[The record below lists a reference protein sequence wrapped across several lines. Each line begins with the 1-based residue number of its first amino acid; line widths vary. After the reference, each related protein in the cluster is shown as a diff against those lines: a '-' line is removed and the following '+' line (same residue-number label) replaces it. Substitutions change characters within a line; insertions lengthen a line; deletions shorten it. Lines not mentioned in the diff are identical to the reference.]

1 MSSSGSYS
9 GNSRILLYT
18 FLTMIGI
25 AIFIAFYSYYTQIAL
40 FQEKEMFKLDCIA
53 NAVSF
58 KISGEDHLELMEK
71 YPDRANID
79 NLTSDSLYQMY
90 HQMLAMTVEMK
101 DISTQ
106 MYTLTFDSLNQEFI
120 FGINSGKDPL
130 WMERYKESPDQLR
143 AFYNSGA
150 VANTTDDQSGSL
162 ISAFHPIYDKK
173 GATVAIL
180 QVDETM
186 DAFRSR
192 ARDQV
197 WSGIIIILAIIIVVG
212 TLMFFSVK
220 NILSR
225 QERLRVERLEIE
237 NMRKE
242 LVANVSH
249 DLRTPLASIH
259 GYIET
264 LLMKKGSL
272 NEERFDK
279 YLRTTL
285 RSTEKL
291 RNLVDELFELS
302 KLESKERQLQAEAM
316 SVADLIHDVM
326 NNFKISA
333 GEKNIDL
340 QANVSLDLPQAH
352 ADIALLDRVLQNLIG
367 NSIKFCNEGDRI
379 CVSAKTE
386 GNMIRICV
394 EDTGE
399 GISEEELPHVFD
411 RFHRGGTKKIGSGL
425 GLAIVKSVLELHR
438 SKFDV
443 KSTEGKGTSFS
454 FTLPI
459 SE

>member
-1 MSSSGSYS
+1 
-9 GNSRILLYT
+9 
-18 FLTMIGI
+18 MIGI

-58 KISGEDHLELMEK
+58 KISGEDHLDLMKK
-71 YPDRANID
+71 YPDRNNID
-79 NLTSDSLYQMY
+79 NLKTDSVYQMY

-106 MYTLTFDSLNQEFI
+106 MYTLTFDSINQEFI

-130 WMERYKESPDQLR
+130 WMERYSDYPDKLK

-150 VANTTDDQSGSL
+150 IVESYSDQSGNW
-162 ISAFHPIYDKK
+162 ISAFHPIYDKN
-173 GATVAIL
+173 GTTVAIL

-186 DAFRSR
+186 ETFRSR
-192 ARDQV
+192 ARSQV
-197 WSGIIIILAIIIVVG
+197 WSGILIILAIIIIVG

-220 NILSR
+220 NILAR
-225 QERLRVERLEIE
+225 QERLRLERQEIE

-272 NEERFDK
+272 SDEKFDK

-291 RNLVDELFELS
+291 RYLVDELFELS

-316 SVADLIHDVM
+316 SATDLIHDVM

-340 QANVSLDLPQAH
+340 LADVSLDLPRVH

-379 CVSAKTE
+379 CVSAKKE
-386 GNMIRICV
+386 GNKIRICV

-399 GISEEELPHVFD
+399 GISQEELPYVFD

-425 GLAIVKSVLELHR
+425 GLAIVKGVLELHN
-438 SKFDV
+438 SKYEV
-443 KSTEGKGTSFS
+443 KSIEGKGTAIS

>member
-1 MSSSGSYS
+1 
-9 GNSRILLYT
+9 
-18 FLTMIGI
+18 
-25 AIFIAFYSYYTQIAL
+25 
-40 FQEKEMFKLDCIA
+40 MFKLDCIA

-58 KISGEDHLELMEK
+58 KISGEDHLDLMKK
-71 YPDRANID
+71 YPDRNNID
-79 NLTSDSLYQMY
+79 NLKTDSVYQMY

-106 MYTLTFDSLNQEFI
+106 MYTLTFDSINQEFI

-130 WMERYKESPDQLR
+130 WMERYSDYPDKLK

-150 VANTTDDQSGSL
+150 IVESYSDQSGNW
-162 ISAFHPIYDKK
+162 ISAFHPIYDKN
-173 GATVAIL
+173 GTTVAIL

-186 DAFRSR
+186 ETFRSR
-192 ARDQV
+192 ARSQV
-197 WSGIIIILAIIIVVG
+197 WSGILIILAIIIIVG

-220 NILSR
+220 NILAR
-225 QERLRVERLEIE
+225 QERLRLERQEIE

-272 NEERFDK
+272 SDEKFDK

-291 RNLVDELFELS
+291 RYLVDELFELS

-316 SVADLIHDVM
+316 SATDLIHDVM

-340 QANVSLDLPQAH
+340 LADVSLDLPRVH

-379 CVSAKTE
+379 CVSAKKE
-386 GNMIRICV
+386 GNKIRICV

-399 GISEEELPHVFD
+399 GISQEELPYVFD

-425 GLAIVKSVLELHR
+425 GLAIVKGVLELHN
-438 SKFDV
+438 SKYEV
-443 KSTEGKGTSFS
+443 KSIEGKGTAIS

>member
-1 MSSSGSYS
+1 MSKSGSYS

-58 KISGEDHLELMEK
+58 KISGEDHLDLMKK
-71 YPDRANID
+71 YPDRNNID
-79 NLTSDSLYQMY
+79 NLKTDSVYQMY

-106 MYTLTFDSLNQEFI
+106 MYTLTFDSINQEFI

-130 WMERYKESPDQLR
+130 WMERYSDYPDKLK

-150 VANTTDDQSGSL
+150 IVESYSDQSGNW
-162 ISAFHPIYDKK
+162 ISAFHPIYDKN
-173 GATVAIL
+173 GTTVAIL

-186 DAFRSR
+186 ETFRSR
-192 ARDQV
+192 ARSQV
-197 WSGIIIILAIIIVVG
+197 WSGILIILAIIIIVG

-220 NILSR
+220 NILAR
-225 QERLRVERLEIE
+225 QERLRLERQEIE

-272 NEERFDK
+272 SDEKFDK

-291 RNLVDELFELS
+291 RYLVDELFELS

-316 SVADLIHDVM
+316 SATDLIHDVM

-340 QANVSLDLPQAH
+340 LADVSLDLPRVH

-379 CVSAKTE
+379 CVSAKKE
-386 GNMIRICV
+386 GNKIRICV

-399 GISEEELPHVFD
+399 GISQEELPYVFD

-425 GLAIVKSVLELHR
+425 GLAIVKGVLELHN
-438 SKFDV
+438 SKYEV
-443 KSTEGKGTSFS
+443 KSIEGKGTAIS

>member
-1 MSSSGSYS
+1 MFKSGSYS

-25 AIFIAFYSYYTQIAL
+25 AIFISFYSYYTQIAI
-40 FQEKEMFKLDCIA
+40 FREKEMFKLDCIA

-58 KISGEDHLELMEK
+58 KISGDDHNELMEK
-71 YPDRANID
+71 YPDRDNID
-79 NLTSDSLYQMY
+79 NLKTDSLYQMY

-106 MYTLTFDSLNQEFI
+106 MYTLTYDSLNQNFI
-120 FGINSGKDPL
+120 FGINSGQDPL
-130 WMERYKESPDQLR
+130 WMERYEDSPQQLKDM
-143 AFYNSGA
+143 YKSGG
-150 VANTTDDQSGSL
+150 VLDNYSDKNGNW
-162 ISAFHPIYDKK
+162 ISAFHPIFNKK
-173 GATVAIL
+173 GETVAIL

-186 DAFRSR
+186 ETFKTR
-192 ARDQV
+192 AREQV
-197 WSGIIIILAIIIVVG
+197 WSGILIILVIIIVVG
-212 TLMFFSVK
+212 TLMFFSVR
-220 NILSR
+220 NILAR
-225 QERLRVERLEIE
+225 QEKLSKDRLAIE

-264 LLMKKGSL
+264 LLMKKDSL
-272 NEERFDK
+272 DEERFDK

-302 KLESKERQLQAEAM
+302 KLESRERKLQAESM

-326 NNFKISA
+326 NNYKISA

-340 QANVSLDLPQAH
+340 LADVSPDLPQVH
-352 ADIALLDRVLQNLIG
+352 ADIALIDRVLQNLIG
-367 NSIKFCNEGDRI
+367 NSIKFCNEGDKI
-379 CVSAKTE
+379 CVSAKKE
-386 GNMIRICV
+386 GSKIRICV

-399 GISEEELPHVFD
+399 GISKDELPYVFD

-425 GLAIVKSVLELHR
+425 GLAIVKGVLDLHH
-438 SKFDV
+438 SEYDV
-443 KSTEGKGTSFS
+443 NSTEGKGTAIS

-459 SE
+459 CE

>member
-1 MSSSGSYS
+1 
-9 GNSRILLYT
+9 
-18 FLTMIGI
+18 MIGI

-58 KISGEDHLELMEK
+58 KISGDDHLDLMAK

-79 NLTSDSLYQMY
+79 NLKTDSVYQMY

-130 WMERYKESPDQLR
+130 WMERYKDYPDQLKT
-143 AFYNSGA
+143 FYDSGA
-150 VANTTDDQSGSL
+150 IVNNYSDQSGNW
-162 ISAFHPIYDKK
+162 ISAFHPIYDKN

-186 DAFRSR
+186 ETFRSR
-192 ARDQV
+192 ARAQV
-197 WSGIIIILAIIIVVG
+197 WSGILIILAIIIVVG

-220 NILSR
+220 NILAR
-225 QERLRVERLEIE
+225 QERLRIERLEIE

-264 LLMKKGSL
+264 LLMKKGTL
-272 NEERFDK
+272 TDEQFDK
-279 YLRTTL
+279 YLGTTL

-302 KLESKERQLQAEAM
+302 KLESKERQLQAESM

-326 NNFKISA
+326 NNYKISA
-333 GEKNIDL
+333 GEKSIDL
-340 QANVSLDLPQAH
+340 LADVSLDLPQVH
-352 ADIALLDRVLQNLIG
+352 ADIALIDRVLQNLIG
-367 NSIKFCNEGDRI
+367 NSIKFCNAGDRI
-379 CVSAKTE
+379 CVSAKKE
-386 GNMIRICV
+386 GNKIRICV

-399 GISEEELPHVFD
+399 GISQEELPHVFD

-425 GLAIVKSVLELHR
+425 GLAIVKGVLDLHH
-438 SKFDV
+438 SKYDV
-443 KSTEGKGTSFS
+443 KSTEGKGTAIS